1 MGSRHLPLLLLLVAF
16 ALFGLASSVDALDV
30 CIGDCDSSGAVSIAE
45 LLTGVNIALDLQPL
59 TRCESFDTDA
69 NGKIAVNELLGAV
82 HGAVDG
88 CRPPDPTPT
97 AVQATPTVAE
107 PTPTATP
114 EEFVAEAEDFDCL
127 TEWTHIRH
135 FRIANKLG
143 HLDEALAVAN
153 GDAPPP
159 YPVGTIIQLVPQEAV
174 VKRGGGFF
182 PEANDWE
189 FFSLAVSPTGTQIRQ
204 RGRGEVVNIGPPCF
218 ACHSAASQTDLVCE
232 TDNGCIAL
240 NLSED
245 LINAL
250 QNGDPRC
257 AAPTPA
263 AAH

>member
-1 MGSRHLPLLLLLVAF
+1 MSSRRPSLCLLATL
-16 ALFGLASSVDALDV
+16 ALLASAAIAGAQDV
-30 CIGDCDSSGAVSIAE
+30 CIGDCDSGGTVGIAE
-45 LLTGVNIALDLQPL
+45 LLIGVNIALDLQPL
-59 TRCESFDTDA
+59 ARCESFDTDG
-69 NGKIAVNELLGAV
+69 NGKLAVNELLGGVRSAV
-82 HGAVDG
+82 NG
-88 CRPPDPTPT
+88 CRPSDPTPT
-97 AVQATPTVAE
+97 ATVAE
-107 PTPTATP
+107 PTPTPTP
-114 EEFVAEAEDFDCL
+114 EEFVAAADDFDCL
-127 TEWTHIRH
+127 TEWTRIRH

-159 YPVGTIIQLVPQEAV
+159 YPVGTIIQLVPNEAV
-174 VKRGGGFF
+174 AKRGNGFF

-189 FFSLAVSPTGTQIRQ
+189 FFSLSVSPAGTEIRQ

-218 ACHSAASQTDLVCE
+218 ACHSAATQTDLVCE

-250 QNGDPRC
+250 QQGDPRC
-257 AAPTPA
+257 AA